1 MAAPDRLYFTEND
14 EANALIATD
23 PFALLVGFALDQQI
37 TVQQAFAGPLRIK
50 QRIGTLDPKTL
61 ASMDLEP
68 VFKEKP
74 AVHRFPGSMARRVQ
88 DLAAYVVE
96 EYDGDAARIWAE
108 ARDGADLRERL
119 AALPGFGEMKVKSVA
134 AVLAKR
140 FGVAGAEEIAP
151 KHHTLGDV
159 DSPQALVD
167 YQAAKRAFKVSQRE
181 KAQKASSTPPS

>member
-1 MAAPDRLYFTEND
+1 MAAPDRLYFTDDD
-14 EANALIATD
+14 EACALLASD
-23 PFALLVGFALDQQI
+23 PFAFLVGFALDQQI
-37 TVQQAFAGPLRIK
+37 TVQQAFLGPLRIK
-50 QRIGTLDPKTL
+50 QRLGTLDPKTL
-61 ASMDLEP
+61 ARTDLEP

-96 EYDGDAARIWAE
+96 EYDGDAARIWTE

-140 FGVAGAEEIAP
+140 FGLAVAAEIAP
-151 KHHTLGDV
+151 EHRTLGDV
-159 DSPQALVD
+159 DSPQALTD
-167 YQAAKRAFKVSQRE
+167 YQAAKRARKAEQRA
-181 KAQKASSTPPS
+181 KAAR

>member
-1 MAAPDRLYFTEND
+1 MAGPDRLYFTEND
-14 EANALIATD
+14 EANALIAAD

-50 QRIGTLDPKTL
+50 QRAGTLDPKTL
-61 ASMDLEP
+61 AGMDLEP

-96 EYDGDAARIWAE
+96 EYQGDAARLWTD

-119 AALPGFGEMKVKSVA
+119 AALPGFGEMKVKA
-134 AVLAKR
+134 LAGVLAKR
-140 FGVAGAEEIAP
+140 FGVAAAHEIAP
-151 KHHTLGDV
+151 THHTLGDV
-159 DSPQALVD
+159 DSAQALVD
-167 YQAAKRAFKVSQRE
+167 YQAAKRAYKAEQRA
-181 KAQKASSTPPS
+181 KALR